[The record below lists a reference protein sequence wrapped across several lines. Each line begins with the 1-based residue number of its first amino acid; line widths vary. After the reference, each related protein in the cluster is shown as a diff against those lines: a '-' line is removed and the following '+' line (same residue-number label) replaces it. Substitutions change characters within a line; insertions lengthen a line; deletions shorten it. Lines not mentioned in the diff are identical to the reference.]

1 MGMNKPYRAPTELPD
16 ELPLFPLTGA
26 ILLPGGQLPL
36 NIFEPRYLAMFD
48 DAMRAERIIGLIQPR
63 DDRDGAPGETP
74 PLRPIGAAGRIT
86 QMSETGDGRYFVV
99 LSGIARFRLVE
110 ELPVEA
116 PYRRARVDFSE
127 FSDDFA
133 PEETISPER
142 RDGTQRHRLRPRQG
156 VETRHRPQG
165 HRGHAGF
172 RHDLRVLDDRPVQ
185 PLGKAGA
192 ARNHG
197 PDGPRR
203 PAARAGGNR
212 PVARHPFRS
221 PPAIGF

>member
-1 MGMNKPYRAPTELPD
+1 MGMNKPYRAPAELPED
-16 ELPLFPLTGA
+16 LPLFPLTGA

-48 DAMRAERIIGLIQPR
+48 DAMRGERIIGMIQPR

-142 RDGTQRHRLRPRQG
+142 RDGLNVIAFDLAKALKLDIARKDIEAMPDFDMISVFSMIGPFSPSEKQALL
-156 VETRHRPQG
+156 ETSGLTGR
-165 HRGHAGF
+165 A
-172 RHDLRVLDDRPVQ
+172 DLLLALAEIALSRATHTDRPLQ
-185 PLGKAGA
+185 
-192 ARNHG
+192 
-197 PDGPRR
+197 
-203 PAARAGGNR
+203 
-212 PVARHPFRS
+212 
-221 PPAIGF
+221 